1 MSNPDPVNRYRAR
14 VDELESIRAEL
25 EADKL
30 RSDLGPVV
38 GRVLEAAGDLI
49 RRSTRI
55 QTDLAALDRI
65 LMLVPNAGLTSWGE
79 AVSVD
84 DLAKR
89 VARAAEEAVEAALPD
104 TPEDGSTWNSW
115 AMQGL
120 FARDRLESALC
131 SLERLGKLG
140 RQDASTI
147 HSKIRKQVD
156 AADDRLK
163 HRARWLSG
171 LNGDRRSEAQ
181 LLDDSCRT
189 KAWWFAAHCSPGDDE
204 LVKHLGEGG
213 PLTGAEAA
221 VHREVTK
228 KRTRQIGFDELF
240 RYDLGLAS
248 PAETAMIEAQ
258 AKKDPELR
266 KAIAAMRDAEAA
278 IEDNDPNRPQ
288 NPVSAGQAPA
298 PGDRGS
304 VQVIED
310 RQDFKVLVF
319 RRSQRI
325 RLVVQPVRTDRFAA
339 AAVFLPDAPNTA
351 RPSRDTAE
359 GLEFDLGPEH
369 LLAGQLAR
377 VVVRLQGGAEIKVE
391 ARL

>member
-55 QTDLAALDRI
+55 QTYLAAVDRI

-140 RQDASTI
+140 
-147 HSKIRKQVD
+147 
-156 AADDRLK
+156 
-163 HRARWLSG
+163 
-171 LNGDRRSEAQ
+171 
-181 LLDDSCRT
+181 
-189 KAWWFAAHCSPGDDE
+189 
-204 LVKHLGEGG
+204 
-213 PLTGAEAA
+213 
-221 VHREVTK
+221 
-228 KRTRQIGFDELF
+228 
-240 RYDLGLAS
+240 
-248 PAETAMIEAQ
+248 
-258 AKKDPELR
+258 
-266 KAIAAMRDAEAA
+266 
-278 IEDNDPNRPQ
+278 
-288 NPVSAGQAPA
+288 
-298 PGDRGS
+298 
-304 VQVIED
+304 
-310 RQDFKVLVF
+310 
-319 RRSQRI
+319 
-325 RLVVQPVRTDRFAA
+325 
-339 AAVFLPDAPNTA
+339 
-351 RPSRDTAE
+351 
-359 GLEFDLGPEH
+359 
-369 LLAGQLAR
+369 
-377 VVVRLQGGAEIKVE
+377 
-391 ARL
+391 